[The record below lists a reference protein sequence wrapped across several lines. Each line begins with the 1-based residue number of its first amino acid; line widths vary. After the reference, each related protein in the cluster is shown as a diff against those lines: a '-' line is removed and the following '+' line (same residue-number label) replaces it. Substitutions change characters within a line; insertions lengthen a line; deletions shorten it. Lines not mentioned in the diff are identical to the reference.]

1 MTQDDERRPPG
12 KRGARG
18 RIVALVF
25 ALALAGALVLI
36 GQAIVR
42 HNALQN
48 CIDSGR
54 RDCEARLS
62 SS

>member
-1 MTQDDERRPPG
+1 MPADPGPPRPADG
-12 KRGARG
+12 RRG
-18 RIVALVF
+18 RIAALIAVVCLAAVLALV
-25 ALALAGALVLI
+25 

-54 RDCEARLS
+54 RDCETRLP
-62 SS
+62 